1 MTTPEREV
9 MTNTATVEHA
19 ENGDAIALFPEHD
32 TKAFRDRW
40 TAIQAAFVDEPRDA
54 VQRADELVA
63 DTIKR
68 LTDQFAESR
77 LGLERVW
84 SQRGDVSTED
94 LRQALR
100 RYRSFFDRLLTM

>member
-1 MTTPEREV
+1 MTIPEREV
-9 MTNTATVEHA
+9 VTNAATVEHGD
-19 ENGDAIALFPEHD
+19 NGDAIALFPEHE
-32 TKAFRDRW
+32 TTAFRERW

-54 VQRADELVA
+54 VQHADELVA

-77 LGLERVW
+77 LGLERAW

-100 RYRSFFDRLLTM
+100 RYRSFFDRLLSM